1 MEKRNDR
8 MMRWIKFISSLV
20 ISYVLGFTL
29 NKGLSATNSFK
40 GVKEWSY
47 EVPYI
52 FTIGLNEIF
61 LILSITI
68 ILFLILNYYYS
79 KSRASKEQLLILLL
93 KSVWLEMV
101 IFNFIIG
108 TLTTKILKE
117 FDNENIEFFECNWL
131 ILLLLLLSILIF
143 IFIIRECLKNKN
155 INKSH
160 MNDLYKQREILLKSI
175 SFYLKNTVRFSIVGE
190 WGIGKT
196 KLIDNFFKGMYF
208 YEENDKKCY
217 YKDEYT
223 QVYMDV
229 SSYSSNQKII
239 EILERELNYIFK
251 EAKIL
256 KIDRN
261 LSKEFFNI
269 SNNYIDL
276 LKRIFIKEKSLTD
289 SKEDLNRKIEEYQIL
304 KNKKL
309 VICLDNLERIDDK
322 ERIIHLLSLIDEILS
337 DNITRI
343 YLYDEQYMEKLFGEE
358 EFKKYIE
365 KYSELKIRVNK
376 LKTEEIIEETDEILQ
391 LIEKYKMD
399 IEEILNESSKQSREI
414 KENIEVDKMID
425 RMYPKRESKEKDE
438 KKLIKNN
445 EKLKLAE
452 EKKNEIKKVCED
464 YQNKIYNPRYILG
477 MKKFIESNYLGYS
490 SERLFEYKLIID
502 LFSEFDL
509 NNEILREIFF
519 RKKGYKYIKKEEE
532 LNELHNGKIKK
543 EEEKIEGV
551 IKKLRK
557 ECENGLAKDL
567 FNYIDYCKSNNV
579 PIEKI
584 LEVLKEKRVYTIK
597 NIRLFKELIKIY
609 LYDGID
615 LNLLKNFRI
624 EIQENFFGNNKK
636 YSEKESIEKIKIMLI
651 LHYLEEIKYFVQ
663 YIYNRK
669 YKEISKLF
677 EQEEE
682 EFKKEL
688 KYKFGISFNRFM
700 DKINNEFVIESNKK
714 NNRLFE
720 IIDKEEIKKEFLIL
734 NNLNII
740 FKERNSEM
748 LKTKLTQEYFDMMYK
763 KNNGIHIKSYIRI
776 EKLEISIQDAIYEF
790 TEIVNESNIE
800 FYLQKIG
807 EIKNNIEAKELLV
820 EIYLLKQRIKH
831 SKIKKIRSSIDKF
844 KKYYKNN

>member
-1 MEKRNDR
+1 
-8 MMRWIKFISSLV
+8 MMKWIKFISSLV

-29 NKGLSATNSFK
+29 NKGLSATNTFK
-40 GVKEWSY
+40 GINKWTY
-47 EVPYI
+47 DIPYI
-52 FTIGLNEIF
+52 FTISLNEMF

-68 ILFLILNYYYS
+68 ILFLILNCYYS
-79 KSRASKEQLLILLL
+79 KSRASKEQLLTLLL
-93 KSVWLEMV
+93 KNIWLEIV

-108 TLTTKILKE
+108 TLTTKILKD
-117 FDNENIEFFECNWL
+117 FDNKNIEFFECNWL

-143 IFIIRECLKNKN
+143 TFIIREYLKNKN
-155 INKSH
+155 INKSYT
-160 MNDLYKQREILLKSI
+160 NDLYKQREILLKSI

-223 QVYMDV
+223 QIYIDV

-239 EILERELNYIFK
+239 EILEKELNYIFK

-256 KIDRN
+256 KVDRN

-414 KENIEVDKMID
+414 KENIKVDKMID
-425 RMYPKRESKEKDE
+425 RMYPERESKEKDE

-519 RKKGYKYIKKEEE
+519 RKKDYKYIKKEEE

-688 KYKFGISFNRFM
+688 KYKFGSSFNRFM

-763 KNNGIHIKSYIRI
+763 KNNGIHIRSYIRI

-831 SKIKKIRSSIDKF
+831 SKIKKIRPSIDRF

>member
-1 MEKRNDR
+1 MK
-8 MMRWIKFISSLV
+8 WIKFISSLV

-52 FTIGLNEIF
+52 FTIGLNEMF

-68 ILFLILNYYYS
+68 ILFLILNCYYS
-79 KSRASKEQLLILLL
+79 KSRASKEQLLTLLL
-93 KSVWLEMV
+93 KSIWLEMV

-108 TLTTKILKE
+108 TLTTKILKD
-117 FDNENIEFFECNWL
+117 FDKKNIEFFECNWL
-131 ILLLLLLSILIF
+131 IFPLLLLSILIF
-143 IFIIRECLKNKN
+143 TFIIREYLKNKN
-155 INKSH
+155 INKSYT
-160 MNDLYKQREILLKSI
+160 NDLYKQREILLKSI

-223 QVYMDV
+223 QIYIDV

-256 KIDRN
+256 KVDRN

-376 LKTEEIIEETDEILQ
+376 LKTEEIIEETDKILQ

-414 KENIEVDKMID
+414 KEKIEVDKMID
-425 RMYPKRESKEKDE
+425 RMYPERESKEKDE

-624 EIQENFFGNNKK
+624 EIQENFFANNKK

-763 KNNGIHIKSYIRI
+763 KNNGIHIRSDIRI

-831 SKIKKIRSSIDKF
+831 SKIKKIRPIIDKL

>member
-1 MEKRNDR
+1 
-8 MMRWIKFISSLV
+8 MMKWIKFISSLV

-29 NKGLSATNSFK
+29 NKGLSATNTFK
-40 GVKEWSY
+40 GINKWTY
-47 EVPYI
+47 DIPYI
-52 FTIGLNEIF
+52 FTISLNEMC

-68 ILFLILNYYYS
+68 ILFLILNCYYS
-79 KSRASKEQLLILLL
+79 KSRASKEQLLTLLL
-93 KSVWLEMV
+93 KNIWLEIV

-108 TLTTKILKE
+108 TLTTKILKD
-117 FDNENIEFFECNWL
+117 FDNKNIEFFECNWL

-143 IFIIRECLKNKN
+143 TFIIREYLKNKN
-155 INKSH
+155 INKSYT
-160 MNDLYKQREILLKSI
+160 NDLYKQREILLKSI

-223 QVYMDV
+223 QIYIDV

-239 EILERELNYIFK
+239 EILEKELNYIFK

-256 KIDRN
+256 KVDRN

-414 KENIEVDKMID
+414 KENIKVDKMID
-425 RMYPKRESKEKDE
+425 RMYPERESKEKDE

-519 RKKGYKYIKKEEE
+519 RKKDYKYIKKEEE

-763 KNNGIHIKSYIRI
+763 KNNGIHIRSYIRI

-831 SKIKKIRSSIDKF
+831 SKIKKIRPSIDRF

>member
-1 MEKRNDR
+1 
-8 MMRWIKFISSLV
+8 MMKWIKFISSLV

-29 NKGLSATNSFK
+29 NKGLSATNTFK
-40 GVKEWSY
+40 GINKWTY
-47 EVPYI
+47 DIPYI
-52 FTIGLNEIF
+52 FTISLNEMF

-68 ILFLILNYYYS
+68 ILFLILNCYYS
-79 KSRASKEQLLILLL
+79 KSRASKEQLLTLLL
-93 KSVWLEMV
+93 KNIWLEIV

-108 TLTTKILKE
+108 TLTTKILKD
-117 FDNENIEFFECNWL
+117 FDNKNIEFFECNWL

-143 IFIIRECLKNKN
+143 TFIIREYLKNKN
-155 INKSH
+155 INKSYT
-160 MNDLYKQREILLKSI
+160 NDLYKQREILLKSI

-223 QVYMDV
+223 QIYIDV

-239 EILERELNYIFK
+239 EILEKELNYIFK

-256 KIDRN
+256 KVDRN

-414 KENIEVDKMID
+414 KENIKVDKMID
-425 RMYPKRESKEKDE
+425 RMYPERESKEKDE

-519 RKKGYKYIKKEEE
+519 RKKDYKYIKKEEE

-763 KNNGIHIKSYIRI
+763 KNNGIHIRSYIRI

-831 SKIKKIRSSIDKF
+831 SKIKKIRPSIDRF